1 MDRQA
6 RLASVLGL
14 VTLWVMLGAAD
25 VGGLS
30 SIRASRWLARDAD
43 TARALGTVAAECL
56 GPVKTE
62 DAYAVEVGRA
72 AFRTPLL
79 LGGQAARAG
88 IACETCHQ
96 NGRRNADFL
105 FPGLSGAPG
114 TADVTTALFSS
125 HRDDGIDNP
134 KPIPDLAGAKAKADL
149 AQHLAGPGLARFIHG
164 QITEEFNGAEPPP
177 AVLTGLA
184 SYVRALDPTACPAAA
199 RRPLRVADYVRD
211 SARAVEAGAQAL
223 DRGDADTAVL
233 MLAAA
238 RSRLGLIYERYDQPA
253 AAGARALLTTADED
267 LAAVQTRIRAGGE
280 VAGTRQAL
288 AVWLVHLRQ
297 GAAVLAR
304 DEPGSLF
311 NVRRLAAR

>member
-6 RLASVLGL
+6 RAAAVVGLAALGL
-14 VTLWVMLGAAD
+14 LLGAASA
-25 VGGLS
+25 GGLAGV
-30 SIRASRWLARDAD
+30 RASHWLARNAD
-43 TARALGTVAAECL
+43 PARALGTVEAECL
-56 GPVKTE
+56 PPVSP
-62 DAYAVEVGRA
+62 DAAYMVEVGRA

-96 NGRRNADFL
+96 NGRRNADFQ

-125 HRDDGIDNP
+125 HRDDGLDNP
-134 KPIPDLAGAKAKADL
+134 KAIPDLAGARARFDL
-149 AQHLAGPGLARFIHG
+149 THHLAGPALAHFIHG

-184 SYVRALDPTACPAAA
+184 TYVRALDPAACPAVE
-199 RRPLRVADYVRD
+199 RRPLRAEDYLKD
-211 SARAVEAGAQAL
+211 AARAVEAGTQAL

-238 RSRLGLIYERYDQPA
+238 RSRLGLIYERYDQP
-253 AAGARALLTTADED
+253 GAEGSRAVLTTADED
-267 LAAVQTRIRAGGE
+267 LAAAQARIRAGGE
-280 VAGTRQAL
+280 PAGSRQAL

-297 GAAVLAR
+297 SAATLAR
-304 DEPGSLF
+304 DEAGSLF
-311 NVRRLAAR
+311 SARRLAAR